1 MLLFSEDTPTGKWAN
16 RAVAVEQNF
25 KPQKSRI
32 VSAQGG
38 VLDKPSPLSD
48 NEKEKRKVNETEAEL
63 QAGEVVT
70 IAEYQHET
78 VQNPTFK
85 EAMQVVLSPQTLTLA
100 ACYVCSFG
108 AELAINSIL
117 GAYYLKNFPKLG
129 QTGSGRWAAM
139 FGLLNVFFRPAG
151 GFIGDLIYK
160 YTNGSLWAKKAWIHF
175 VGVTTGVFLIAIGM
189 TNPHNLGK
197 MIGLIA
203 GMAFFLEAGNGANFA
218 LVPHVHPHANG
229 EPYTSLPILY

>member
-1 MLLFSEDTPTGKWAN
+1 
-16 RAVAVEQNF
+16 
-25 KPQKSRI
+25 
-32 VSAQGG
+32 
-38 VLDKPSPLSD
+38 
-48 NEKEKRKVNETEAEL
+48 
-63 QAGEVVT
+63 
-70 IAEYQHET
+70 
-78 VQNPTFK
+78 
-85 EAMQVVLSPQTLTLA
+85 MQVLLSSQTLTLA

-129 QTGSGRWAAM
+129 QTSSGRWAAM
-139 FGLLNVFFRPAG
+139 FGLLIVFFRPAG
-151 GFIGDLIYK
+151 GFIGDLIYE
-160 YTNGSLWAKKAWIHF
+160 YTNGSLWAEKAWIHF

-197 MIGLIA
+197 MICLIA

-229 EPYTSLPILY
+229 EPYTSLLILHSLRRNHANVFRIGIISGVIGASGNLGGIILAIIFRYNGTHYSKVFWIIGIMVIAINLSVSWIRLIPKG